1 MLTIV
6 HQGFVVAGI
15 VALIVL
21 ACFHQET
28 KAAVWRVCFGLGIVV
43 SKPTRWWLMISPL
56 TSKLPLSVFF
66 FRLRMV
72 NSTQYRKHAIKHNIP
87 YLLALKRYWKPMIG
101 TSLAWFW

>member
-6 HQGFVVAGI
+6 HQGFVVAGV

-43 SKPTRWWLMISPL
+43 SDPLIGWLMISLL
-56 TSKLPLSVFF
+56 TSKATTFG
-66 FRLRMV
+66 
-72 NSTQYRKHAIKHNIP
+72 
-87 YLLALKRYWKPMIG
+87 LLFPTPHGQFNTVSQACH
-101 TSLAWFW
+101 

>member
-6 HQGFVVAGI
+6 HQGFVVAGV

-43 SKPTRWWLMISPL
+43 SNHSLVADDFSANQQSYHFRSSFSDSAWSIQHSIASMPL
-56 TSKLPLSVFF
+56 NTTFHICL
-66 FRLRMV
+66 
-72 NSTQYRKHAIKHNIP
+72 H
-87 YLLALKRYWKPMIG
+87 
-101 TSLAWFW
+101 